1 MKDVNMKLEDKS
13 ALYLG
18 LLNSMSTMVNRQDIA
33 KVAAK
38 LKSTDLGIMSEAAQV
53 AILAALQ
60 GTLSKTEIEK
70 IKATMKEKSD
80 EALPLAI
87 LGLLQTYAKDAETK
101 ASLKKLETNLE
112 PIKDHD
118 ERIQGILETALL
130 TFIEGQRG
138 NDVLKAKIASL
149 EKGAVSINAVI
160 ANVVTKEEMANL
172 EQKSG
177 EALPL
182 AILGLL
188 QTHTKDAE
196 TQKKL
201 QAHADEIESL
211 KTHDD
216 RINSTLQTA
225 LLTFIEGQRGKQ
237 KLIELFQSSDDKANS
252 ALLTSL
258 AAVIQGISQDA
269 NSKKSIQSIESIKA
283 ALSDKIDEKSY
294 ETIMLALLSNINN
307 EQRIVQVE
315 KLHSSMKGM
324 VTSIQD
330 ALNGS
335 ARGGGDAPLVAPVA
349 QPRSEP
355 RPIAPPMPVA
365 SVPSVAPAPAAR
377 VPSGFRAQIDQLKK
391 DAQGVSDALNSIKGR
406 FEVISK
412 SIDVKTAI
420 ENFKSAKSGIAPVA
434 PTTPAQPAGQER
446 RQGNTKDI
454 KDPLVKEEARIISG
468 METFLNTEG
477 KAFVDEATKTID
489 DKKRILVDIQAKL
502 EEIYTATGEDRILK
516 SVKGALKDAM
526 DGDYKLDQPGILG
539 RMDDLKNKIL
549 NIFSSAIAVIKP
561 IANGIREIKTAN
573 TKKKENSGS
582 DKNGIN
588 SQLLKA
594 LGQRRGGGMSDDD
607 QTVITAIDNLQ
618 KDIKQ
623 KVLIDAVLK
632 FDDVIKRRDNPAMGT
647 GAAAAAE
654 NVSPSI
660 FARLFNN
667 YLDERDQ
674 NSKDDDF
681 KAAINLSESLD
692 ANNMVPREV
701 LRISTLDKVVFIFVT
716 LFIRLVALAIAELI
730 INKGYI
736 RRITGALA
744 VFVGFYI
751 LLFTI
756 FVLLVNFDM
765 YRMRIVFNYVNFH
778 VNRSYVFSHVIML
791 LLFSMLI
798 FFIMWNVNFPVQGMK
813 DIAISEDEK
822 IELIYRMEVL
832 TMIVWIFLVIMTAVL

>member
-1 MKDVNMKLEDKS
+1 
-13 ALYLG
+13 
-18 LLNSMSTMVNRQDIA
+18 
-33 KVAAK
+33 
-38 LKSTDLGIMSEAAQV
+38 
-53 AILAALQ
+53 
-60 GTLSKTEIEK
+60 
-70 IKATMKEKSD
+70 MKEKSD

-101 ASLKKLETNLE
+101 ASLKKLEANLE

-130 TFIEGQRG
+130 TFIEGQRS
-138 NDVLKAKIASL
+138 NDVLNAKIAELKEANAASID
-149 EKGAVSINAVI
+149 AVLAKVAS
-160 ANVVTKEEMANL
+160 KEEMTDL
-172 EQKSG
+172 EQKSR

-237 KLIELFQSSDDKANS
+237 KLIELFQSSDSKADYIDDKANS

-283 ALSDKIDEKSY
+283 ALSDEIDEKSY

-315 KLHSSMKGM
+315 KLHSSMKDM
-324 VTSIQD
+324 VASIQS
-330 ALNGS
+330 ALNGTT
-335 ARGGGDAPLVAPVA
+335 AGTRGGGGDAPLVAPVA

-355 RPIAPPMPVA
+355 RPIAPRVPVA
-365 SVPSVAPAPAAR
+365 QVPSVAPAPPAAPAP

-406 FEVISK
+406 FEVISR

-420 ENFKSAKSGIAPVA
+420 KNFKDAKSGI
-434 PTTPAQPAGQER
+434 PAGRTGLEEALAPPNGEER
-446 RQGNTKDI
+446 RQGKTKDI

-594 LGQRRGGGMSDDD
+594 FGQRRGGGMSDDD

-647 GAAAAAE
+647 GTAAATE

>member
-1 MKDVNMKLEDKS
+1 
-13 ALYLG
+13 
-18 LLNSMSTMVNRQDIA
+18 
-33 KVAAK
+33 
-38 LKSTDLGIMSEAAQV
+38 
-53 AILAALQ
+53 
-60 GTLSKTEIEK
+60 
-70 IKATMKEKSD
+70 
-80 EALPLAI
+80 
-87 LGLLQTYAKDAETK
+87 
-101 ASLKKLETNLE
+101 
-112 PIKDHD
+112 
-118 ERIQGILETALL
+118 
-130 TFIEGQRG
+130 
-138 NDVLKAKIASL
+138 
-149 EKGAVSINAVI
+149 
-160 ANVVTKEEMANL
+160 
-172 EQKSG
+172 
-177 EALPL
+177 
-182 AILGLL
+182 
-188 QTHTKDAE
+188 
-196 TQKKL
+196 
-201 QAHADEIESL
+201 
-211 KTHDD
+211 
-216 RINSTLQTA
+216 
-225 LLTFIEGQRGKQ
+225 
-237 KLIELFQSSDDKANS
+237 
-252 ALLTSL
+252 
-258 AAVIQGISQDA
+258 
-269 NSKKSIQSIESIKA
+269 
-283 ALSDKIDEKSY
+283 
-294 ETIMLALLSNINN
+294 
-307 EQRIVQVE
+307 
-315 KLHSSMKGM
+315 
-324 VTSIQD
+324 
-330 ALNGS
+330 
-335 ARGGGDAPLVAPVA
+335 
-349 QPRSEP
+349 
-355 RPIAPPMPVA
+355 
-365 SVPSVAPAPAAR
+365 
-377 VPSGFRAQIDQLKK
+377 
-391 DAQGVSDALNSIKGR
+391 
-406 FEVISK
+406 
-412 SIDVKTAI
+412 
-420 ENFKSAKSGIAPVA
+420 
-434 PTTPAQPAGQER
+434 
-446 RQGNTKDI
+446 
-454 KDPLVKEEARIISG
+454 
-468 METFLNTEG
+468 
-477 KAFVDEATKTID
+477 
-489 DKKRILVDIQAKL
+489 
-502 EEIYTATGEDRILK
+502 
-516 SVKGALKDAM
+516 
-526 DGDYKLDQPGILG
+526 
-539 RMDDLKNKIL
+539 MDDLKNKIL

-573 TKKKENSGS
+573 TKKKESSGS

-647 GAAAAAE
+647 GAAAATE

-832 TMIVWIFLVIMTAVL
+832 TMIVWIFLVIMTAVM